1 MSQAELSLIVHKVEN
16 RIVQQR
22 AVDGYINAT
31 AMCKAA
37 GRPWNRY
44 WSTGPTQRY
53 FQALSAETGITVSQL
68 AQRVRGGPPDEQ
80 GTWVYP
86 DAAVHLAQWLSPQ
99 FAVWVSRWVRE
110 WMTGQLARTGFPDHI
125 RRYAINQA
133 KIPSTHFSMLN
144 QMTFRLLGPL
154 ELQGY
159 IVPAELMPDIS
170 LGKMFSGWL
179 RERGED
185 PTSFPTYQHE
195 FLPGDTRPVVPA
207 RLYPNRLM
215 TDFNRQLDKWLRDGR
230 ARKYFGNRDPEAIL
244 PLDHVLAALPP
255 GEAPED

>member
-31 AMCKAA
+31 AMCQAA
-37 GRPWNRY
+37 GRPWSRY
-44 WSTGPTQRY
+44 WSNKRTQR
-53 FQALSAETGITVSQL
+53 FVPVLSVDTGIPTSNLIDQF
-68 AQRVRGGPPDEQ
+68 RGRPAHLQ
-80 GTWVYP
+80 GTWVHP
-86 DAAVHLAQWLSPQ
+86 QIAISLAQWLSPEFEVQ
-99 FAVWVSRWVRE
+99 VTRWVFE
-110 WMTGQLARTGFPDHI
+110 WMNGQVAREGFPDHI

-154 ELQGY
+154 EMQGY
-159 IVPAELMPDIS
+159 IVPAGLMPDIA
-170 LGKMFSGWL
+170 LGKMFSNWL

-185 PTSFPTYQHE
+185 PNSFPTYQHE
-195 FLPGDTRPVVPA
+195 FLPGDPRPVVSA

-215 TDFNRQLDKWLRDGR
+215 TDFNRQLDKWLHDGR
-230 ARKYFGNRDPEAIL
+230 ARKYFGSRDPEAIL
-244 PLDHVLAALPP
+244 PLDRVLAALPP
-255 GEAPED
+255 GGAPED